1 MITQHQETLNDND
14 SDAVI
19 IGHEDIR
26 NYNPEQILP
35 ESPETLQ
42 KIRDW
47 LKPTAYDAPGGEYE
61 KHLKSHAQ
69 GTGTWLTSNET
80 YSKWLGGS
88 EEGLLWIQGI
98 PGSGKSVIAA
108 NLIHTLSTSHPGAP
122 VLFFFFRQ
130 IINANH
136 KPQALLR
143 DWLDQLLTY
152 SPPLQKEL
160 KGYIDA
166 GRSIESLSTESLW
179 KDLRKALSSLPGRV
193 FCVADALDEMDGG
206 NESFL
211 QDLASLGSFRPEK
224 VKVLVTSRPVPN
236 VGIPLRK
243 VTLLQIRLEEKLV
256 DVDISI
262 FVQSALSG
270 SNLPRSDQE
279 LIRNA
284 VPGRANGL
292 FLYAKLAMDAFLEP
306 DAGIQQVIQELP
318 TDMNVL
324 YTDLLT
330 QHAQRSGVPSGA
342 QHLILQAVTHATRP
356 LRLLELAEMIR
367 FSDPDNSSRDLKAT
381 KELIRTACGPLLEI
395 LTDETIS
402 VIHHSFT
409 EYLKGTTRSS
419 KESGYPI
426 LHPGPTH
433 ANLAFEC
440 LRYLESEDGGN
451 YWINCIG
458 GMPQP
463 KVSLFGLSSVADASE
478 KEARLRLQHP
488 FLDYAARNWHR
499 HVRKSENAGFDQDE
513 INIQIQ
519 RLLGREM
526 SRVSPIHIAAK
537 LGLASY
543 ARDVVLSE
551 DIDPNIPDWDGLTP
565 MWLAASKGHPEM
577 IRVLVAAGA
586 NPDQEIASSGLK
598 PLHEAATHNHHLVVQ
613 ALLEAGADP
622 LTPKTKDDSIFSC
635 GSRTSTR
642 GHTPLMYAC
651 HSGHVKSVEVFLSF
665 LKDINTVHQ
674 VLMWASEMGKS
685 EVVARILQ
693 YPGVDPNTKVQGD
706 TPLFRAC
713 AYPDLGTVQ
722 VLLNA
727 GADPTIGSES
737 RRDGFGWSDFNDS
750 QKQPQTYNCLHRLCG
765 LGANVPSNTR
775 KPLESDLCEILRLLV
790 ANGVDVHERTPRG
803 QTALHGAVRSVGMTR
818 ALIEA
823 GADVNAV
830 DSLGNT
836 PLYNVKSSE
845 VLQILVEHGHAN
857 IETINARGQTPL
869 HFMLSFFANEPSG
882 IESIVKFIAYGPDC
896 NIPDG
901 DGNRPLHIA
910 LQPAYPKAPLIE
922 ALLHGGADPCLKNA
936 RGEFPLLSMRLSP
949 ESMPAINMLLD
960 AGADINAANS
970 NGETLLFGGLANFSF
985 EKEDEGRCVKALVE
999 RGADIAVRDLAGRTI
1014 LHATVGTHAFS
1025 AFSQDDTKSTYG
1037 CRKLDVLVSLGLDPQ
1052 AVDSAG
1058 DTLLHELAERAR
1070 ATSNL
1075 DHGYSMVD
1083 CWRKLVANGLDVDQK
1098 NHAGR
1103 TALHILSATD
1113 ASWLTTEPGRPAP
1126 IDFVISKTSNIDS
1139 PDEDGIT
1146 PLHLAAAGSVSNTAK
1161 LLEAGADPTL
1171 ATHEGLTALHLACR
1185 ARQGNT
1191 VGLLIRSLRSR
1202 LEQSALDLSSSSA
1215 VSLNAKA
1222 KGEFDYITP
1231 LFYACRSGQPETVA
1245 LLIEAGADINEHA
1258 LKGCAG
1264 FEDENSLWKR
1274 HNGPP
1279 KGPSLFGSS
1288 PFAVRETQTPTS
1300 IFSNV
1305 SRAPT
1310 SPAKVAYTN
1319 PVKLED
1325 TARPADGPSSL
1336 MSDMGTAVTARFE
1349 EILDMLLS
1357 KSAALLPL
1365 LQGFIDEAVRDQKAY
1380 TARCFLDALKRYR
1393 YGSKLEDVV
1402 ETTNSED
1409 SDIYKAETR
1418 LLEDVKPGES
1428 NQELFK
1434 ELLHQR
1440 QYQAVNEIARRKA
1453 DFLTIPEGAVDCNFS
1468 VLVKNGFSSLVK
1480 TVGDIETTSR
1490 LVGGQWHAFGDK
1502 TRPGLWSEGNNEITT
1517 AGPALLVQAVSRQLP
1532 NMAVVHLLVED
1543 FQVDINEFEYQR
1555 QRVNNESIVVPT
1567 SSALHQ
1573 VAHGHTWWQTFQA
1586 LPYLLKAGA
1595 NIEIRNFKG
1604 ETPLL
1609 LALEELSTRPGLFQK
1624 DVVRTLLEWGADVH
1638 AIDNVGNSCLSYANK
1653 DISLLKALMK
1663 RGATPSTRA
1672 VFAAIEQLKVDALEA
1687 FLKAGFDPN
1696 TKRVDQP
1703 PQVLGSGLF
1712 GKRTEP
1718 QGSTEDL
1725 PIYYACLKLK
1735 DFSGPPDSDKHKR
1748 MMEIVQML
1756 LKYGADP
1763 FAKFLVKATA
1773 PYSNHGNENKTNPF
1787 HKGITSPSVPEG
1799 YEERTVLHEL
1809 MRRGEP
1815 PNILLGIE
1823 GLEINRQDAQGR
1835 TLLHVACQNNP
1846 DQITTADEEGGHQL
1860 TRFQKLVSLG
1870 ASLEARDNFGRNILH
1885 YLIDRDVYIETP
1897 KLTLGHILD
1906 QAPHLV
1912 LQSDNAGNTPLHNA
1926 VHLAAFRR
1934 HTDTAE
1940 TLLSAGADA
1949 LAVTKSGDN
1958 MLHLLATNLDTPE
1971 LRNLF
1976 HDLSRRGVDINAR
1989 NSYGET
1995 PLFAFSK
2002 RIKKMPGGLF
2012 GGGSGGLFA
2021 PQREYSEDGALQLF
2035 QNLGADF
2042 SVKNGKGRGLLHVAA
2057 PGDVGRFKE
2066 LLSVGLDPML
2076 EHDAH
2081 QTAIDVAAACGNQ
2094 DVLALFEKKN

>member
-1 MITQHQETLNDND
+1 MTTQHQETLNNND

-19 IGHEDIR
+19 IGHEDIS
-26 NYNPEQILP
+26 NYNPNQILP

-47 LKPTAYDAPGGEYE
+47 LKPTAYNAPGGEYE
-61 KHLKSHAQ
+61 KHLKSHVQ
-69 GTGTWLTSNET
+69 GTGTWLTSDES
-80 YSKWLGGS
+80 YAKWLGGS

-108 NLIHTLSTSHPGAP
+108 NLIHTLSTSNPGAP
-122 VLFFFFRQ
+122 VLLFFFRQ

-179 KDLRKALSSLPGRV
+179 KDLRKAFSCLPGKV

-211 QDLASLGSFRPEK
+211 QDLASLGSFQPEE

-236 VGIPLRK
+236 VAIPLRK
-243 VTLLQIRLEEKLV
+243 GAPLQVRLQENLV
-256 DVDISI
+256 DVDIST
-262 FVQSALSG
+262 FVQSALSV
-270 SNLPRSDQE
+270 SNMPPSDQE

-306 DAGIQQVIQELP
+306 KTEIQQVIQKLP
-318 TDMNVL
+318 TDLNAL
-324 YTDLLT
+324 YTELLA
-330 QHAQRSGVPSGA
+330 QHAQRSSVPSGV
-342 QHLILQAVTHATRP
+342 QQLILQAVTHATRP

-367 FSDPDNSSRDLKAT
+367 FSNPDNSSRDLKAT

-395 LTDETIS
+395 LADETIS

-419 KESGYPI
+419 KEPGYHI
-426 LHPGPTH
+426 LHPAPTH

-440 LRYLESEDGGN
+440 LRYLESRDSVS
-451 YWINCIG
+451 YWIGCVG
-458 GMPQP
+458 GIPP
-463 KVSLFGLSSVADASE
+463 PVIPLFGLCSVADAAE

-488 FLDYAARNWHR
+488 FLDYAAKNWHR
-499 HVRKSENAGFDQDE
+499 HVRKSEKSGFDQYE

-519 RLLGREM
+519 RLIGREM
-526 SRVSPIHIAAK
+526 FKVSPIHIAAK

-543 ARDVVLSE
+543 ARDVVLLG
-551 DIDPNIPDWDGLTP
+551 DIDPNTPDRDGLTP

-613 ALLEAGADP
+613 ALLEAGVDP
-622 LTPKTKDDSIFSC
+622 LTPKTKDDSAFSC
-635 GSRTSTR
+635 GSRTSTM
-642 GHTPLMYAC
+642 GDTPLMYAC
-651 HSGHVKSVEVFLSF
+651 HNGHVKSVEVFLSF
-665 LKDINTVHQ
+665 LKNISTVHQ
-674 VLMWASEMGKS
+674 ALMWASEMGKS
-685 EVVARILQ
+685 EVVARILRH
-693 YPGVDPNTKVQGD
+693 PGVDSNAKVLGD

-722 VLLNA
+722 VLLDA
-727 GADPTIGSES
+727 GADPRLGCEC
-737 RRDGFGWSDFNDS
+737 RRDGFGWLDSNDS
-750 QKQPQTYNCLHRLCG
+750 QNKPQTYNCLHRLCG
-765 LGANVPSNTR
+765 LGANVPSNPR
-775 KPLESDLCEILRLLV
+775 KPLESDLCEILRLLIET
-790 ANGVDVHERTPRG
+790 GIDIHERTPRG
-803 QTALHGAVRSVGMTR
+803 QTALHGAVRSAGMTR

-857 IETINARGQTPL
+857 IETINSKGQTPL
-869 HFMLSFFANEPSG
+869 HFMLSFFSHEPSG
-882 IESIVKFIAYGPDC
+882 IESIIKFITYGPDC

-901 DGNRPLHIA
+901 NGNRPLHIVV
-910 LQPAYPKAPLIE
+910 QPTYPKAPLIQ
-922 ALLHGGADPCLKNA
+922 ALLDGGADSSLKNA
-936 RGEFPLLSMRLSP
+936 RGVSPLLSICLSP

-960 AGADINAANS
+960 AGADINAADS

-985 EKEDEGRCVKALVE
+985 EKEDEGRCIKALIE

-1014 LHATVGTHAFS
+1014 LHATVGTHIFL
-1025 AFSQDDTKSTYG
+1025 QNDTESTHG
-1037 CRKLDVLVSLGLDPQ
+1037 CKKLDFLVSLGLDLQ
-1052 AVDSAG
+1052 AVDSLG
-1058 DTLLHELAERAR
+1058 NTLLHELAERAR
-1070 ATSNL
+1070 ATSSL
-1075 DHGYSMVD
+1075 DHGHSMVD

-1113 ASWLTTEPGRPAP
+1113 ANWLTTEPGRPAP
-1126 IDFVISKTSNIDS
+1126 IDFVISQTQEIDS

-1161 LLEAGADPTL
+1161 LLEAGADPAL

-1185 ARQGNT
+1185 ARQSNT
-1191 VGLLIRSLRSR
+1191 VGLLISSL
-1202 LEQSALDLSSSSA
+1202 QSELGQSVLDPSSSST
-1215 VSLNAKA
+1215 VGVNAKA
-1222 KGEFDYITP
+1222 RGFDYITP

-1245 LLIEAGADINEHA
+1245 LLIEAGAEVNDHA

-1264 FEDENSLWKR
+1264 FEDENALWSR
-1274 HNGPP
+1274 HSGPL
-1279 KGPSLFGSS
+1279 KGTSLFGAS
-1288 PFAVRETQTPTS
+1288 PFTVRDTSTPTS
-1300 IFSNV
+1300 IFSRV
-1305 SRAPT
+1305 SRAVT
-1310 SPAKVAYTN
+1310 SPRTVPYTN

-1325 TARPADGPSSL
+1325 TARPADGSSRFT
-1336 MSDMGTAVTARFE
+1336 SDMGVGVTARLE

-1357 KSAALLPL
+1357 KSAGLLPF

-1380 TARCFLDALKRYR
+1380 TARCFSDALKRYR
-1393 YGSKLEDVV
+1393 DGTELEDIV
-1402 ETTNSED
+1402 EIANSDDREA
-1409 SDIYKAETR
+1409 YKAETR
-1418 LLEDVKPGES
+1418 LLEGAKSGES

-1434 ELLHQR
+1434 NLIHQR
-1440 QYQAVNEIARRKA
+1440 QYQAVNELARKKA
-1453 DFLTIPEGAVDCNFS
+1453 DFLTISEETVDCNFS

-1502 TRPGLWSEGNNEITT
+1502 TRPGLWSEGNNEIAT
-1517 AGPALLVQAVSRQLP
+1517 AGPAFLVQAVSRQLP
-1532 NMAVVHLLVED
+1532 NMAIVQLLVES
-1543 FQVDINEFEYQR
+1543 FRVDINEFEYQR
-1555 QRVNNESIVVPT
+1555 QRVNNESIVVPA

-1573 VAHGHTWWQTFQA
+1573 VAHGRTWWQTFQA

-1609 LALEELSTRPGLFQK
+1609 SALEEISTRPGLFQTH
-1624 DVVRTLLEWGADVH
+1624 VVRTLLEWGADVN
-1638 AIDNVGNSCLSYANK
+1638 AVDNVGNTCLSYANR
-1653 DISLLKALMK
+1653 DINLLKALMK
-1663 RGATPSTRA
+1663 RGATPSIRA
-1672 VFAAIEQLKVDALEA
+1672 VFAAMEQLKVDTLEA

-1696 TKRVDQP
+1696 TKRIDQP

-1735 DFSGPPDSDKHKR
+1735 DFSGPPDSDKHKK
-1748 MMEIVQML
+1748 MTEIVQML

-1763 FAKFLVKATA
+1763 FAKFLVKAMT
-1773 PYSNHGNENKTNPF
+1773 PYSNYGNENKTDPF
-1787 HKGITSPSVPEG
+1787 HRGTASPSVPEG

-1815 PNILLGIE
+1815 PNILLDIE

-1835 TLLHVACQNNP
+1835 TLLQLACQNNP
-1846 DQITTADEEGGHQL
+1846 DQITTADQEGGDQL

-1870 ASLEARDNFGRNILH
+1870 ATLEARDNFGQNILH
-1885 YLIDRDVYIETP
+1885 YLVDRDVYIETP

-1906 QAPHLV
+1906 KAPHLA
-1912 LQSDNAGNTPLHNA
+1912 LQSDNAGHTPLHNA
-1926 VHLAAFRR
+1926 VRLAAFRR

-1949 LAVTKSGDN
+1949 LAVRKSGDN

-1971 LRNLF
+1971 LRNIF
-1976 HDLSRRGVDINAR
+1976 HDLARRGVDINAR
-1989 NSYGET
+1989 NADGET

-2002 RIKKMPGGLF
+2002 RPKKMLGGLF

-2021 PQREYSEDGALQLF
+2021 PLREYSEDGALQLF

-2042 SVKNGKGRGLLHVAA
+2042 SVRNGKGQGLLHVAA
-2057 PGDVGRFKE
+2057 SGDVGRFKE
-2066 LLSVGLDPML
+2066 LLSMRLDPML
-2076 EHDAH
+2076 EDDAH
-2081 QTAIDVAAACGNQ
+2081 QTPIDVAAACGNQ
-2094 DVLALFEKKN
+2094 DILALFEKKN